1 MEALQ
6 NMPTPHPFLKWAGGK
21 RQLMSTIDEHL
32 PTGVKDGTI
41 TRYVEPFV
49 GGGAVFFHIRTKYP
63 VQEFHISDFNPD
75 LINSYIVIRDELD
88 ALLDGLQVLADEYL
102 PLEHAERSTVFYRV
116 RVEYN
121 SNRACLESDIIGEER
136 VRRAA
141 QTIFLNR
148 TCFNGLYRVNSKG
161 DYNVPHGRYR
171 NPPIR
176 DESNLR
182 AVSNALQGVGIS
194 CGSYEICEPYVDDST
209 FVYFDPPY
217 RPLPN
222 TPSFTDYAQKSTFG
236 DDDQRALAEF
246 FSKLHVR
253 GAFLM
258 LSNSD
263 PKNTDPDDDFFDELY
278 AGYDLFRVLARRAI
292 NSDGKGRGKITEIL
306 FTNFNAD

>member
-6 NMPTPHPFLKWAGGK
+6 DMPAPRPFLKWAGGK
-21 RQLMSTIDEHL
+21 RQLMPTIDEHL
-32 PTGVKDGTI
+32 PPGVKDGTVM
-41 TRYVEPFV
+41 RYVEPFV

-63 VQEFHISDFNPD
+63 VQELHISDFNPD
-75 LINSYIVIRDELD
+75 LVNSYIVIRDEPD
-88 ALLDGLQVLADEYL
+88 ELLDGLQELADEYL
-102 PLEHAERSTVFYRV
+102 PLEHDERSIVFYRV
-116 RVEYN
+116 RDEYN
-121 SNRACLESDIIGEER
+121 SNRACLESDVIGEER

-176 DESNLR
+176 DEANLR

-209 FVYFDPPY
+209 FVYLDPPY

-236 DDDQRALAEF
+236 DDDQRTLAKF
-246 FSKLHVR
+246 FSELHIK

-263 PKNTDPDDDFFDELY
+263 PKNTDPDDDFFDDLY
-278 AGYDLFRVLARRAI
+278 AGYNLFRVLARRAI
-292 NSDGKGRGKITEIL
+292 NSDGEGRGKITEIL
-306 FTNFNAD
+306 VTNFNAD